1 MVCRKT
7 HSENASA
14 GLDGAA
20 DLSGALPDDL
30 GEVRECRAGGVILGC
45 GARDQ
50 ILQPLTTKMA
60 THKLRRSTT

>member
-1 MVCRKT
+1 MRISDLNPREKLAKT

-30 GEVRECRAGGVILGC
+30 GEMRECRVGGVILGC
-45 GARDQ
+45 RGKD
-50 ILQPLTTKMA
+50 
-60 THKLRRSTT
+60 